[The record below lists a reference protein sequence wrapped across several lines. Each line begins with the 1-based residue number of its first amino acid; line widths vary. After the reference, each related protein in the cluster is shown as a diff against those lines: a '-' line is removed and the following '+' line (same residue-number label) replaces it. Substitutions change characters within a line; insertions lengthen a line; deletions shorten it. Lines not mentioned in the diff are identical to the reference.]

1 MRLADAS
8 KNTGWT
14 GTVSHATVWDGL
26 KMIQESGVNK
36 QPSLYLYT
44 DQYSD
49 VKANT
54 ISMAGFQA
62 NKLSVTLEN
71 NLLAMG
77 KIGLITDKKF

>member
-1 MRLADAS
+1 
-8 KNTGWT
+8 
-14 GTVSHATVWDGL
+14 
-26 KMIQESGVNK
+26 MIQESGVNK

-77 KIGLITDKKF
+77 KIGLITDKKFYFINKVSC

>member
-1 MRLADAS
+1 MQPHHFPVGRAENDS
-8 KNTGWT
+8 RKPCR
-14 GTVSHATVWDGL
+14 
-26 KMIQESGVNK
+26 K

-54 ISMAGFQA
+54 ISMTGFQA
-62 NKLSVTLEN
+62 NKLLVTLEN

-77 KIGLITDKKF
+77 KIGLITDKKFYFINKVSC